1 MIRRFIDIGI
11 AVRDLDSA
19 AEKYSQVLGVRP
31 RMLGPEH
38 YVYPGLKGAR
48 FYLANATISLVA
60 SGDTDSPI
68 AKFISTIGEGI
79 NHISL
84 EVTDLEQDMKDFTE
98 KGMTFLSRKPLSFP
112 EGKVVFNHPKS
123 THGVQIAFV
132 QANPGV
138 DLLCL
143 PDQINLHSSNPS

>member
-1 MIRRFIDIGI
+1 MIRRFIDVGI

-19 AEKYSQVLGVRP
+19 VERYSQVLGVRP
-31 RMLGPEH
+31 RMLGSEH

-48 FYLANATISLVA
+48 FYLGNATISLVTSKDA
-60 SGDTDSPI
+60 DSPI
-68 AKFISTIGEGI
+68 SKFIATRGEGI

-98 KGMTFLSRKPLSFP
+98 KGIAFLSRKPLSFP
-112 EGKVVFNHPKS
+112 EGRVVFTHPKS

-132 QANPGV
+132 EANPGV
-138 DLLCL
+138 DLLRPPNQPAL
-143 PDQINLHSSNPS
+143 KRPE

>member
-19 AEKYSQVLGVRP
+19 VERYSQVLGVRP
-31 RMLGPEH
+31 RMLGPED

-48 FYLANATISLVA
+48 FYLANVTISLVTSKDA
-60 SGDTDSPI
+60 DSPI
-68 AKFISTIGEGI
+68 SKFIKTRGEGI

-84 EVTDLEQDMKDFTE
+84 EVADLEHDMKDFTE
-98 KGMTFLSRKPLSFP
+98 KGIAFLSRKPLSFP
-112 EGKVVFNHPKS
+112 DGKVVFTHPKS

-138 DLLCL
+138 DLLRPPNQPAL
-143 PDQINLHSSNPS
+143 KRPE

>member
-1 MIRRFIDIGI
+1 MIRRFIDVGI
-11 AVRDLDSA
+11 AVSNLDSA
-19 AEKYSQVLGVRP
+19 VEKYSQVLGVRP
-31 RMLGPEH
+31 IMLGPEH

-48 FYLANATISLVA
+48 FYQGNATISLVA
-60 SGDTDSPI
+60 SENADSPI
-68 AKFISTIGEGI
+68 SKFIKTRGEGI

-98 KGMTFLSRKPLSFP
+98 KGIAFLSRKPLSFP
-112 EGKVVFNHPKS
+112 DGKVVFTHPKS

-138 DLLCL
+138 DLLR
-143 PDQINLHSSNPS
+143 PPN

>member
-19 AEKYSQVLGVRP
+19 VERYSQVLSIRP
-31 RMLGPEH
+31 RMLGPDH

-48 FYLANATISLVA
+48 FYLGNATISLVA
-60 SGDTDSPI
+60 SEDADSPI
-68 AKFISTIGEGI
+68 AKFISTRGEGI

-98 KGMTFLSRKPLSFP
+98 KGMAFLSRKPLSFP
-112 EGKVVFNHPKS
+112 EGKAVFAHPKS

-132 QANPGV
+132 EADQGI
-138 DLLCL
+138 DLL
-143 PDQINLHSSNPS
+143 SW

>member
-19 AEKYSQVLGVRP
+19 VERYSQVLGVRP

-48 FYLANATISLVA
+48 FYLGNATISLVV
-60 SGDTDSPI
+60 SEDTDSPI
-68 AKFISTIGEGI
+68 SKFIKTRGEGI

-84 EVTDLEQDMKDFTE
+84 EVTDLEQDMKYFAE
-98 KGMTFLSRKPLSFP
+98 KGMTFLTRKPLSFP
-112 EGKVVFNHPKS
+112 DGKVVFTHPKS

-132 QANPGV
+132 QANAGV
-138 DLLCL
+138 DLLY
-143 PDQINLHSSNPS
+143 QPSQPAFKRPE